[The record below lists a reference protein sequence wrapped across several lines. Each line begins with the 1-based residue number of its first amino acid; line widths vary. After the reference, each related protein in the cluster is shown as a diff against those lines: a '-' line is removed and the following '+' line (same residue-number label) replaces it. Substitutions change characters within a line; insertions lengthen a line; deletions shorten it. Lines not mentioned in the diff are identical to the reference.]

1 MEEFAAA
8 GPVRAKRCGEAICS
22 VDGCPRPVR
31 VRRLELCYTHE
42 HQRKRLGLRLP
53 EFPGHPEA
61 APLPGFGR
69 CRARVCDRQAH
80 GRRGLCRPRDVRW
93 REQRRAGQVSSAG
106 FGDWCRTAAP
116 VASGH
121 QVIFRGLAPRVQAEV
136 LFGLRERCRHGALTS
151 LCELRIFCRRLLAGN
166 VSTIMS
172 VEASQLARQQRRL
185 IRDLQDAVS
194 RAGISPGKEQR
205 RDIWNTAVLGHGRRR
220 VIDFTG
226 ISRHWLREAVR
237 QWVAEEL
244 PTRRGD
250 HATAILQDHVRR
262 AEELSASLR
271 LHRDDH
277 GDDPCALGRADIIAF
292 LARLKHREASGH
304 ISSWRRSATCR
315 RLAMILR
322 ECRAPGL
329 TRPGQPMARLP
340 GDFAIRR
347 DDIPQQP
354 ADDEPGR
361 ALPAGVLGQ
370 LIEALPALEQVSGL
384 NIRAAAGLLMDTGRR
399 PTEIC
404 KLGWDCLDQDSDGK
418 HALICTDFKA
428 NKAGRRLPVTDET
441 AKVVIGQ
448 QQRTR
453 ARYPDTPA
461 SELALFPGPPGTG
474 RGSGP
479 SWTASQLPITVPGST
494 RSRRCAWR
502 TGASSARPPCSS
514 TPAGT
519 ASPSGTPTPAP
530 RLTCSGTSWVTG
542 P

>member
-1 MEEFAAA
+1 
-8 GPVRAKRCGEAICS
+8 
-22 VDGCPRPVR
+22 
-31 VRRLELCYTHE
+31 
-42 HQRKRLGLRLP
+42 
-53 EFPGHPEA
+53 
-61 APLPGFGR
+61 
-69 CRARVCDRQAH
+69 
-80 GRRGLCRPRDVRW
+80 
-93 REQRRAGQVSSAG
+93 
-106 FGDWCRTAAP
+106 
-116 VASGH
+116 
-121 QVIFRGLAPRVQAEV
+121 
-136 LFGLRERCRHGALTS
+136 
-151 LCELRIFCRRLLAGN
+151 
-166 VSTIMS
+166 
-172 VEASQLARQQRRL
+172 
-185 IRDLQDAVS
+185 
-194 RAGISPGKEQR
+194 
-205 RDIWNTAVLGHGRRR
+205 
-220 VIDFTG
+220 
-226 ISRHWLREAVR
+226 
-237 QWVAEEL
+237 
-244 PTRRGD
+244 
-250 HATAILQDHVRR
+250 
-262 AEELSASLR
+262 
-271 LHRDDH
+271 
-277 GDDPCALGRADIIAF
+277 
-292 LARLKHREASGH
+292 
-304 ISSWRRSATCR
+304 
-315 RLAMILR
+315 MILR

-428 NKAGRRLPVTDET
+428 NKAGPLPVTDET